1 MSFKMRF
8 GLWLLA
14 WLAVGIPTAYSV
26 MGSIAGV
33 PMAPV
38 FPGGFAYLADSP
50 DVYSRTLALFGG
62 WVIYI
67 AFTIFLLR
75 PRAWGTYLVFYVLLV
90 VLLIANGVG
99 CSRQSRTIKLTR
111 VPQPIGHVL
120 RSA

>member
-1 MSFKMRF
+1 M
-8 GLWLLA
+8 
-14 WLAVGIPTAYSV
+14 V
-26 MGSIAGV
+26 
-33 PMAPV
+33 PV

-99 CSRQSRTIKLTR
+99 CSRQSRTIKLTDL
-111 VPQPIGHVL
+111 PQPIGPIL